1 MATGDIPTRADL
13 ADVVGYLQAGLDGT
27 WTIQDW
33 QAWSN
38 KAFQWT
44 YRTTRG
50 CLLLQERV
58 RALEAENALLR
69 VERDRALRASAPVAP
84 TIVPAMRRATP
95 PPPPAPS
102 SPESS
107 ALAQSARRPLTGA
120 EREARRKLMETV
132 GALVDRLPPEEVPDV
147 WREVS
152 SVELEFADPTW
163 GAGDDTVFE
172 DPHGY

>member
-1 MATGDIPTRADL
+1 MGTGDLPDRAEL
-13 ADVVGYLQAGLDGT
+13 REVVGYLRAGLDGR
-27 WTIQDW
+27 WTVRDW
-33 QAWSN
+33 SAWSGRSF
-38 KAFQWT
+38 AWCYT
-44 YRTTRG
+44 TTRG
-50 CLLLQERV
+50 LLRALARV
-58 RALEAENALLR
+58 EELEAEAALLR
-69 VERDRALRASAPVAP
+69 AELAQTRRAPVAP

-172 DPHGY
+172 DPGGG